1 MWDTVTRRK
10 NKTMDLAD
18 LSDIILPLPDFS
30 SDSGSDDDDGSG
42 NIYVE
47 AGIPGAAAAAAAG
60 ARVEASLTRA
70 IKNLRV
76 GPGPSGL
83 GVCLFST
90 APIAKGDIVLEE
102 APLLLATPM
111 SELPP
116 LATFGPIEKDEGSAP
131 MPSTAPEIGL
141 DGWPTTSVFDNKHL
155 GLVLAWMDAPEAV
168 QLKVFEVMQHAIE
181 PRGGGGRNPEAAATA
196 AVAGGGSPTAAGE
209 GAELSQPQPLP
220 QQRLP
225 AESAAATCCKMAAD
239 VLKSRGPPWLAED
252 WDAPPALLAEHEA
265 NVAGGGLLGALLR
278 IFSVNVCHNRALH

>member
-1 MWDTVTRRK
+1 
-10 NKTMDLAD
+10 MDLAD

-60 ARVEASLTRA
+60 ARVEASLTRV
-70 IKNLRV
+70 ITKLRV
-76 GPGPSGL
+76 APGPPGL

-102 APLLLATPM
+102 VPLLLATPM

-168 QLKVFEVMQHAIE
+168 QLK
-181 PRGGGGRNPEAAATA
+181 
-196 AVAGGGSPTAAGE
+196 
-209 GAELSQPQPLP
+209 
-220 QQRLP
+220 
-225 AESAAATCCKMAAD
+225 
-239 VLKSRGPPWLAED
+239 
-252 WDAPPALLAEHEA
+252 
-265 NVAGGGLLGALLR
+265 
-278 IFSVNVCHNRALH
+278 SV